1 MKLRINK
8 RFRLVVTGVLFF
20 ILIITIVP
28 RISTIYQLSHR
39 KKELIEQ
46 KQQLALTND
55 KYQKTL
61 ADIQS
66 PLGIERIA
74 REQLGMVKKGE
85 RTVIRV
91 VPEE

>member
-1 MKLRINK
+1 MKIRLNK
-8 RFRLVVTGVLFF
+8 RFRLVVTGVLFAIF
-20 ILIITIVP
+20 IITIVP
-28 RISTIYQLSHR
+28 RIATICQLSHR

-46 KQQLALTND
+46 KQQLALTNEE
-55 KYQKTL
+55 YQKTL
-61 ADIQS
+61 AEIQS

-91 VPEE
+91 VPEK